1 MLQRIQTLFLL
12 SVVAMMVL
20 FLIFPIWIGINSDT
34 TITHRIYALFHYQ
47 VADNG
52 AQEIVDYWPY
62 AISGILGILSIIIAI
77 VEIFSFKNRMTQIKL
92 GALNVLI
99 ISVSLVTIIWFTN
112 QTYELWPE
120 SIGKYGLGIFFPA
133 MAIFSNMMANRFIR
147 KDERLVKS
155 MDRIR

>member
-1 MLQRIQTLFLL
+1 
-12 SVVAMMVL
+12 
-20 FLIFPIWIGINSDT
+20 
-34 TITHRIYALFHYQ
+34 
-47 VADNG
+47 
-52 AQEIVDYWPY
+52 
-62 AISGILGILSIIIAI
+62 
-77 VEIFSFKNRMTQIKL
+77 MTQVKL

-133 MAIFSNMMANRFIR
+133 IALLSNMMANRFIR